1 MDIYYYCSYTG
12 SPVGFYIGKLTSAD
26 RYMETTELTGGNV
39 PLLLSRC
46 FTQGVVCK
54 AFGQLEQGSY
64 FFLIK
69 GLSAKGTD
77 PMEPAEYFINFAFV
91 TDKAS
96 EFEQW
101 MKRTSD
107 SEQSIADA
115 IKDTVQIDEK
125 SRCGFLIRGSAV
137 QKLVQMSFG
146 SLFYDIK
153 PQKDTVCFELI
164 SEKTDLSELAEA
176 LGLNEYKYCRHIQG
190 KWFQFSKKKR
200 VRLLVLLGMI
210 VFAAGLLF
218 ILISTRR

>member
-26 RYMETTELTGGNV
+26 RNTETTELAGGNV

-46 FTQGVVCK
+46 FTQAVVCK
-54 AFGQLEQGSY
+54 AFGQLEEGAY

-69 GLSAKGTD
+69 GLTAKGTD
-77 PMEPAEYFINFAFV
+77 PEGPAEYFINFAFV

-96 EFEQW
+96 EYEQW
-101 MKRTSD
+101 MKSTSD

-115 IKDTVQIDEK
+115 IKGTMQIDER
-125 SRCGFLIRGSAV
+125 SRCGFSIQGSAV

-153 PQKDTVCFELI
+153 PRKDIVCFELI
-164 SEKTDLSELAEA
+164 SERTDLSELTET
-176 LGLNEYKYCRHIQG
+176 LGLNEYRYCRHING
-190 KWFQFSKKKR
+190 RWFQFSKKKR
-200 VRLLVLLGMI
+200 SWLWLFWGMI
-210 VFAAGLLF
+210 IFTAGLLF
-218 ILISTRR
+218 ILIATRS